1 MLTPRM
7 LLMHVA
13 TYYPKGKTAK
23 YSVSA
28 KLTTPRKLFISKS
41 RAQLYQ
47 WDLMKSL
54 DEVMSHLE
62 RMVRREKEKEKD
74 IRKRSSKK
82 ERAGLKKETG
92 R

>member
-1 MLTPRM
+1 
-7 LLMHVA
+7 
-13 TYYPKGKTAK
+13 
-23 YSVSA
+23 
-28 KLTTPRKLFISKS
+28 
-41 RAQLYQ
+41 
-47 WDLMKSL
+47 MKSL

-82 ERAGLKKETG
+82 ERAELKKETG